1 MVTALVS
8 VLSGRPV
15 NREVAMTGE
24 ITLRGQV
31 LPIGGVKEKL
41 LAAVRAGLQTVV
53 LPRRNEKD
61 LVDVP
66 AALRRRLQ
74 LVFAD
79 RVEDV
84 LAAALEE
91 HT

>member
-8 VLSGRPV
+8 ILSGRPV

-31 LPIGGVKEKL
+31 LAIGGVKEKL
-41 LAAVRAGLQTVV
+41 LAAVRAGMQTVV

-66 AALRRRLQ
+66 PALRRKLQ

-84 LAAALEE
+84 LAAALQEGA
-91 HT
+91 

>member
-1 MVTALVS
+1 
-8 VLSGRPV
+8 
-15 NREVAMTGE
+15 
-24 ITLRGQV
+24 
-31 LPIGGVKEKL
+31 
-41 LAAVRAGLQTVV
+41 VRAGLQTVV

-66 AALRRRLQ
+66 ASLRRRLQ

-84 LAAALEE
+84 LAAALEKG
-91 HT
+91 T